1 MTLETTKQP
10 NRNQG
15 YDNVKLSHFVLIMND
30 LTLPNASSDLGARI
44 AALNA
49 VVRQLSDDAQWLRAE
64 AKRLRTEH
72 ARTRLGNRM
81 PLWFLLQLQHEEF
94 PVRVFEPGEVRYVSV
109 LTATGLVEAE
119 IGALEATGRYA
130 PSRAATVRRIT
141 EYGHAEIAR
150 IEDMPEPAPA
160 STLPAPEVRAV

>member
-1 MTLETTKQP
+1 M
-10 NRNQG
+10 
-15 YDNVKLSHFVLIMND
+15 MND
-30 LTLPNASSDLGARI
+30 LDHPETPSVLAERI

-49 VVRQLSDDAQWLRAE
+49 VVRQLSEDAQWLRAE

-141 EYGHAEIAR
+141 EYGHAEIAK
-150 IEDMPEPAPA
+150 IEDVPEPAPA
-160 STLPAPEVRAV
+160 STLPAREVQTASHLQRA